1 MTVFHINING
11 KEIQALAGQTILQ
24 AAEANQIHIPT
35 LCYDE
40 RTKIYGA
47 CGLCLVE
54 VEGAPKLLRACATQ
68 ISDGMIIQT
77 ESPRVRHCR
86 KIALELLLSNH
97 KGDCKAPCHEACP
110 GETDCQGYV
119 GLIANGY
126 FEEAIALI
134 KESYPLPASIGR
146 VCPHPCEDKCRRKKV
161 DDPIAIA
168 WLKQFAADMD
178 LASGNPFMPELAPST
193 GKKVAVIGGGPAGLT
208 FAYFMAKNGHRVAV
222 YEMMPKAGGM
232 LRYGIPEYRL
242 PKAVLDDEIRLIEEM
257 GVEIRTNVKIGQDI
271 SFGELKRNHDAVY
284 IAIGAWTSS
293 SMRCQGEDMK
303 GVIGGIEFL
312 GDVAQNRYVN
322 IGKRVAVVGGGN
334 TAMDACRTAVRLG
347 AEEVY
352 LLYRRTE
359 KEMPA
364 DKVEIQEAK
373 EEGVTFKFL
382 VAPTEVIG
390 ENGRMTALKLQKM
403 ELGEPDA
410 SGRRRPV
417 PIEGETEI
425 LELDTIIS
433 AIGQKVV
440 PFPIDEADGVLEMT
454 KWNTIVA
461 DEKSFQTS
469 IPGVFAGGDSINNGP
484 GIAIQAIGHAKKA
497 ARVVDSYLNGELI
510 PYEKPFLSLTGE
522 KEEAYY
528 ANIEKQPRQKMEH
541 LKPEERK
548 HNFKEIVKG
557 YDISQAIDEAS
568 RCLECGCADVYECK
582 LLAYAQ
588 QYDVHPERL
597 AGEMQ
602 DNFIDEQHPYILR
615 DYNKCILCGLCVR
628 ICDEVLG
635 NSALGLLD
643 RGFDATVE
651 ADFGVNLVDSRCIS
665 CGQCVAVCPTG
676 ALTEKQPE
684 TKTVPLKT
692 VPHDSVCNYC
702 GAGCHLQIHQHGS
715 MPVKV
720 TPTDKNQICPSGRFG
735 YQYTMSDYNLNYP
748 MIREGEELLPATFE
762 TAYTRIVKSIQSL
775 QAVHGKESV
784 GVVIGDKLSTEEIY
798 LAYHLAKD
806 MMGTDMIYSANATSG
821 GLDDVIGFDGSTV
834 DYEQM
839 LNTDMILLVGSA
851 TSIRYHYPMIGARI
865 LRAQKQNGVKLAVIS
880 NDDTHY
886 ERNADYR
893 LKLGNDVAVLKQLV
907 AALHEVN
914 PVDDPVFA
922 ADIEQ
927 VYVNEEVRY
936 FAKCLREAKHAVIVF
951 DRGRVTKEAARL
963 LAMIAVMSGHIGSPR
978 NGIMQIRPRANTQSL
993 VDIGVKKD
1001 MDVLKEDIRNQ
1012 KIKGLLFFGHDLD
1025 EEAIGNL
1032 DFLMVADTML
1042 THIMP
1047 YADVVLPLGGFGSVE
1062 GSFINSECK
1071 VHKIKSTIATA
1082 IGRENWQMILGLV
1095 NKFDNKKEF
1104 KTIEDVRLSIA
1115 RDHPAYKPA
1124 LMDDEAVLDHV
1135 LGEFHYPVVPTHADF
1150 DHVIQVNEMAL
1161 ETWIKAR
1168 NHYKINKGV
1177 KS

>member
-1 MTVFHINING
+1 MTMFNINING
-11 KEIQALAGQTILQ
+11 KEIKALAGQTILQ
-24 AAEANQIHIPT
+24 VAEANNIHIPT

-40 RTKIYGA
+40 RTKIYGS

-68 ISDGMIIQT
+68 IADGMIIQT
-77 ESPRVRHCR
+77 ESPKVRKCR
-86 KIALELLLSNH
+86 KVALELLLSNH

-146 VCPHPCEDKCRRKKV
+146 VCPHPCEDACRRKKV
-161 DDPIAIA
+161 EDPLAIA

-178 LASGNPFMPELAPST
+178 LASGNPFMPELAPAT

-208 FAYFMAKNGHRVAV
+208 FAYFMAKNGHKATIF
-222 YEMMPKAGGM
+222 EMMPKAGGM

-242 PKAVLDDEIRLIEEM
+242 PKAVLDDEIALIEQM
-257 GVEIRTNVKIGQDI
+257 GVEIITDTKIGRDI
-271 SFGELKRNHDAVY
+271 SFKEIKDTHDAVY
-284 IAIGAWTSS
+284 IAIGAWVSS
-293 SMRCQGEDMK
+293 GMRCPGEDMD
-303 GVIGGIEFL
+303 GVVGGIEFL
-312 GDVAQNRYVN
+312 GDVAQNKYVKL
-322 IGKRVAVVGGGN
+322 GKRVAVVGGGN

-364 DKVEIQEAK
+364 DKVEIKEAK
-373 EEGVTFKFL
+373 EEGVKFKFL

-390 ENGRMTALKLQKM
+390 ENGHMTALKLQQM

-417 PIEGETEI
+417 PIEGATEI
-425 LELDTIIS
+425 IELDTIIS

-440 PFPIDEADGVLEMT
+440 PFPVEETAGTLEMT
-454 KWNTIVA
+454 KWNTIIA
-461 DEKSFQTS
+461 DESTFQTS

-497 ARVVDSYLNGELI
+497 ADVVDSYLMGEMI

-522 KEEAYY
+522 KDEEYY
-528 ANIEKQPRQKMEH
+528 AAIEKQPRQKMKH

-548 HNFKEIVKG
+548 NNFSEIVQG
-557 YDISQAIDEAS
+557 YDVRQAIDEAS

-588 QYDVHPERL
+588 QYGVNPERVE
-597 AGEMQ
+597 GEVQ
-602 DNFIDEQHPYILR
+602 DNPIDEAHPFILR

-643 RGFDATVE
+643 RGFDTTVQ

-676 ALTEKQPE
+676 ALTEKQPDI
-684 TKTVPLKT
+684 KTVPLKT
-692 VPHDSVCNYC
+692 EAHNSVCNYC

-720 TPTDKNQICPSGRFG
+720 TPTNKNQICPSGRFG
-735 YQYTMSDYNLNYP
+735 YKYSMGDYNLAYP
-748 MIREGEELLPATFE
+748 MAREGEELLPTTF
-762 TAYTRIVKSIQSL
+762 THAYTTIVKKVQALQS
-775 QAVHGKESV
+775 VYGKDSV
-784 GVVIGDKLSTEEIY
+784 GVVVGDKLSTEEIF
-798 LAYHLAKD
+798 LANHLAKD
-806 MMGTDMIYSANATSG
+806 IFDNDMVYSANATSG

-834 DYEQM
+834 DYQQM
-839 LNTDMILLVGSA
+839 IHADLILVVGSA
-851 TSIRYHYPMIGARI
+851 TDIRYHYPMIGSKII
-865 LRAQKQNGVKLAVIS
+865 LAQKDGVKLATIS
-880 NDDTHY
+880 NDDTLY
-886 ERNADYR
+886 ERNADYS
-893 LKLGNDVAVLKQLV
+893 LKLGKDVSVLKEIV
-907 AALHEVN
+907 AALNEIN
-914 PVDDPVFA
+914 PVEDEKFA
-922 ADIEQ
+922 EDIKN
-927 VYVNEEVRY
+927 VYVHEEVRY
-936 FAKCLREAKHAVIVF
+936 FAKCLCEIKHAVIVF
-951 DRGRVTKEAARL
+951 DRGRVSKEAAQL
-963 LAMIAVMSGHIGSPR
+963 LALIAVMSGHIGSPR
-978 NGIMQIRPRANTQSL
+978 NGILQIRPRANTQSL
-993 VDIGVKKD
+993 VDIGVHKD
-1001 MDVLKEDIRNQ
+1001 MDILKEDIRNQ
-1012 KIKGLLFFGHDLD
+1012 KIKGLLFFGHDMN

-1032 DFLMVADTML
+1032 EFLMVADTML

-1047 YADVVLPLGGFGSVE
+1047 YSDIILPLGGFGSVE

-1071 VHKIKSTIATA
+1071 VRKIKSTISTA
-1082 IGRENWQMILGLV
+1082 IGLENWEVIAGLV
-1095 NKFDNKKEF
+1095 HAFAHPIEF
-1104 KTIEDVRLSIA
+1104 KTLEDVRMAIA
-1115 RDHPAYKPA
+1115 AKHPAYKPA
-1124 LMDDEAVLDHV
+1124 LLNDEAVLDHV
-1135 LGEFHYPVVPTHADF
+1135 LGEFRYPVVPTNADF
-1150 DHVIQVNEMAL
+1150 DHVIMVNEMSL
-1161 ETWIKAR
+1161 ETWMKVR
-1168 NHYKINKGV
+1168 KHYKINKGV
-1177 KS
+1177 K

>member
-1 MTVFHINING
+1 MTFFNINING

-24 AAEANQIHIPT
+24 VAEANNIHIPT

-40 RTKIYGA
+40 RTKIYGS

-54 VEGAPKLLRACATQ
+54 VEGMPKLARACATQ

-77 ESPRVRHCR
+77 ESSKVRKCR

-161 DDPIAIA
+161 EDPIAIA

-178 LASGNPFMPELAPST
+178 LASGDPFMPEIAPAT
-193 GKKVAVIGGGPAGLT
+193 GKKVAVIGGGPSGLT
-208 FAYFMAKNGHRVAV
+208 FAYFMAKNGHKATVF
-222 YEMMPKAGGM
+222 EMMPKAGGM

-242 PKAVLDDEIRLIEEM
+242 PKAVLDEEISLIEKM
-257 GVEIRTNVKIGQDI
+257 GVDIRTNVKIGKDV
-271 SFGELKRNHDAVY
+271 SFGELRRKYDAVY
-284 IAIGAWTSS
+284 VAIGAWVSS
-293 SMRCQGEDMK
+293 GMRCPGEDMA
-303 GVIGGIEFL
+303 GVVGGIEFL
-312 GDVAQNRYVN
+312 GDVAQNKYVN

-364 DKVEIQEAK
+364 DKVEIREAK
-373 EEGVTFKFL
+373 EEGVNFKFL

-390 ENGRMTALKLQKM
+390 ENGRMTALKLQQM

-417 PIEGETEI
+417 PIEGATEV

-440 PFPIDEADGVLEMT
+440 PFPIDEADGVMEMT
-454 KWNTIVA
+454 KWNTIIA
-461 DEKSFQTS
+461 DEKTFQTS

-497 ARVVDSYLNGELI
+497 ARVVDSYLMGEMV
-510 PYEKPFLSLTGE
+510 PYEKPYLSLTGE
-522 KEEAYY
+522 KDEEYFASV
-528 ANIEKQPRQKMEH
+528 EKQPRQKMAH

-548 HNFKEIVKG
+548 NNFKEIVKG
-557 YDISQAIDEAS
+557 YDVNQAIDEAN

-582 LLAYAQ
+582 LLAYAREYGVQ
-588 QYDVHPERL
+588 PERV
-597 AGEMQ
+597 AGEVKETP
-602 DNFIDEQHPYILR
+602 IDYTHPYILR

-643 RGFDATVE
+643 RGFDSTVE

-676 ALTEKQPE
+676 ALTEKQPDI
-684 TKTVPLKT
+684 KTVPLKT

-702 GAGCHLQIHQHGS
+702 GAGCHLQIHQHGA

-720 TPTDKNQICPSGRFG
+720 TPTNKNQICPSGRFG
-735 YQYTMSDYNLNYP
+735 YQYTMSDYNLSYP
-748 MIREGEELLPATFE
+748 MVREAEELIPATFE
-762 TAYTRIVKSIQSL
+762 TAYTTIVKKIQSL
-775 QAVHGKESV
+775 QAVHGKDAV

-798 LAYHLAKD
+798 LAHHMAQD
-806 MMGTDMIYSANATSG
+806 IMDTDMIYSANATSG
-821 GLDDVIGFDGSTV
+821 GLDDVLGFDGSTV
-834 DYEQM
+834 DYDQM
-839 LNTDMILLVGSA
+839 LNTDLILLVGSA
-851 TSIRYHYPMIGARI
+851 TDIRYHYPMIGARI
-865 LRAQKQNGVKLAVIS
+865 LRAQKHGVQLAVIS
-880 NDDTHY
+880 NDDTLY
-886 ERNADYR
+886 ERHADYR
-893 LKLGNDVAVLKQLV
+893 LKLGPDVAVLKQIV

-914 PVDDPVFA
+914 PVADEAFA
-922 ADIEQ
+922 ADIKD

-936 FAKCLREAKHAVIVF
+936 FAKCLREAKHAVVVF
-951 DRGRVTKEAARL
+951 DRGRVSKEAAQL

-1001 MDVLKEDIRNQ
+1001 MDVLKEDIRSG
-1012 KIKGLLFFGHDLD
+1012 KIKGLLFFGHDMN

-1071 VHKIKSTIATA
+1071 VRKIKSTISTA
-1082 IGRENWQMILGLV
+1082 IGKENWQVIAALIK
-1095 NKFDNKKEF
+1095 KFDNPEEF
-1104 KTIEDVRLSIA
+1104 DTIHDVRLAIA
-1115 RDHPAYKPA
+1115 KDHPAYKPA
-1124 LMDDEAVLDHV
+1124 LLDDEAVLDHV
-1135 LGEFHYPVVPTHADF
+1135 LGEFNYPVVPTHADY
-1150 DHVIQVNEMAL
+1150 DHVIMVNEMAL
-1161 ETWIKAR
+1161 ETWMKAR
-1168 NHYKINKGV
+1168 KHYKINKGV
-1177 KS
+1177 K